1 MQRVV
6 SAQAEC
12 AVNALG
18 GVARTVLKR
27 TDHNA
32 KYVILQVRAEIDAG
46 TTLAKHTHPGVES
59 VYILQGGFE
68 EFAIQ
73 GQPSIALE
81 AGDGFTVAADTP
93 HGGKTGP
100 QPTKILVT
108 YVVEKDKPLASP
120 A

>member
-6 SAQAEC
+6 SAQAGC

-18 GVARTVLKR
+18 GVTRTVLKR

-46 TTLAKHTHPGVES
+46 TTLAKHTLPGVES
-59 VYILQGGFE
+59 VYIFQGGFE

-73 GQPSIALE
+73 GQPSIAPE
-81 AGDGFTVAADTP
+81 AGDGFNRRGGHAARRQDRAAADQDP
-93 HGGKTGP
+93 RYLRGREG
-100 QPTKILVT
+100 
-108 YVVEKDKPLASP
+108 
-120 A
+120 